1 MSDNFT
7 ACRELL
13 SDRHYLL
20 SSLVP
25 FMRDQRCDVWVGDR
39 WHRDLMMHLRYLPH
53 MIILAAQV
61 DHLEGEDAT
70 RVEPEPG
77 QSVEFVATGPMMTG
91 RRQIPRVLPGMIRAM
106 RQALARADAVHSGA
120 AGWPIPP
127 GLILNPM
134 VVRRGLP
141 LVINIESAFWRIPEG
156 TDASLRWRAEA
167 AATERFARWTCRHAR
182 LGIYTQRSYAESLPV
197 GPGGISAVSPAT
209 WIHQQDVLTPDAL
222 ARSWQEKPADLR
234 LLLASRLT
242 AEKGTG
248 VVLQALRQ
256 LEAEGRQLQ
265 LDVVGSGSMAGQIA
279 EFAAQAR
286 SLRVRILPEVAYA
299 TEFLPLLRGYHA
311 ALVPTTGDEQPRVI
325 LDAFSQGVP
334 VIASDTAGNRE
345 VARDGQDAI
354 FVPAGDAAAL
364 AQVLAD
370 PSLTPQRLR
379 GLADAARDKAAAS
392 THEMMH
398 DQRAGLVHDAL
409 KGHMPERP
417 AGSSR

>member
-25 FMRDQRCDVWVGDR
+25 FMRDQRGDVWVGDR

-134 VVRRGLP
+134 VVRRRLP

-167 AATERFARWTCRHAR
+167 VATERFARWTCRHAR

-248 VVLQALRQ
+248 VVLQAMRQ

-279 EFAAQAR
+279 EFAAQAK

-417 AGSSR
+417 AGGSR